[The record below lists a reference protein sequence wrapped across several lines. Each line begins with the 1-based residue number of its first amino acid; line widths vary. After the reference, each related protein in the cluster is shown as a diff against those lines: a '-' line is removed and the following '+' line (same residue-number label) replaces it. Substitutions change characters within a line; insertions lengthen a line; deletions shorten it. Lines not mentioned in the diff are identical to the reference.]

1 MLRAKQFATLLVGL
15 LAWCSSVEQAA
26 SAGSTPLD
34 FALYFDSDV
43 RDAAECNT
51 AFKDG
56 RLVIG
61 DAVTNPS
68 VTCPDMFAWK
78 LFIDITRQK
87 WWTMWA
93 SDMETWPPKPYKLC
107 SGGETDTDCCQ
118 PGLPNNPDPT
128 HCPYFPGR
136 ALPGALE
143 ARPELPPARLL
154 GQPVGA
160 HAMFFGRGGMEIGLE
175 SFGKPGEPEPGRVLR
190 QEVGEI
196 TVRNKDMF
204 DYIYSNNLYNQ
215 QGIASIYTRNAENL
229 ARNAPYQLK
238 NEPNAIAR
246 IDLPPSGIM
255 IKSNWLY
262 YQFAKDVGLKDDPS
276 APYIKK
282 DMISEVNE
290 KEYKGEHW
298 LLSFHIST
306 KDVPQWMW
314 ATFEHVN
321 NPGRCDFTGC
331 NDSFGYESPDANRP
345 AGTAANFT
353 APHSRSDQ
361 LGQATT
367 IFSLGEPYPSGPI
380 STALKPL
387 FEATGIGTTD
397 QKALEPTPSDKGWL
411 SYRLKGTQVNF
422 TNMMGR
428 PTRLGNSVTEGG
440 FMATS
445 SCVSCHARA
454 SIMVPAGQPDHTAP
468 ALGVFSY
475 DTLSEVGYTQSAS
488 GVPQKDWFHGSAVKP
503 ALRALQTDFM
513 WGMPFFAKPLV
524 QPN

>member
-1 MLRAKQFATLLVGL
+1 MT
-15 LAWCSSVEQAA
+15 
-26 SAGSTPLD
+26 
-34 FALYFDSDV
+34 
-43 RDAAECNT
+43 
-51 AFKDG
+51 FKDG
-56 RLVIG
+56 KLVIG

-93 SDMETWPPKPYKLC
+93 SDPETWPPEPYRMC
-107 SGGETDTDCCQ
+107 STGEADADCCR
-118 PGLPNNPDPT
+118 PGATNNPDSL
-128 HCPYFPGR
+128 HCPYFPGQ
-136 ALPGALE
+136 ALPTALE
-143 ARPELPPARLL
+143 IKPGLPPARRL

-160 HAMFFGRGGMEIGLE
+160 HAMFFGRGGLEIGLE

-204 DYIYSNNLYNQ
+204 DYIFLNNLYNQ
-215 QGIASIYTRNAENL
+215 QGIARVYTRNAENL
-229 ARNAPYQLK
+229 MRNAPYQLK
-238 NEPNAIAR
+238 NEPTAIAR

-262 YQFAKDVGLKDDPS
+262 YEFAKDVGLKEDPN

-282 DMISEVNE
+282 DMISEVGD
-290 KEYKGEHW
+290 KQYKGEHW

-306 KDVPQWMW
+306 KDVPQWVW
-314 ATFEHVN
+314 ATFEHLN

-345 AGTAANFT
+345 PGTAANFT
-353 APHSRSDQ
+353 APHSRSDE
-361 LGQATT
+361 LGAATT
-367 IFSLGEPYPSGPI
+367 IFSLGEPYQSGPI
-380 STALKPL
+380 SAELKAILETA
-387 FEATGIGTTD
+387 GIGTTD
-397 QKALEPTPSDKGWL
+397 QTALEPAPSDKGWL

-454 SIMVPAGQPDHTAP
+454 SIAVPAGQPDHSTV

-475 DTLSEVGYTQSAS
+475 DTLSEVGYTCPPKELISWQWKAASAES
-488 GVPQKDWFHGSAVKP
+488 SPDRFHVGNAV
-503 ALRALQTDFM
+503 FC
-513 WGMPFFAKPLV
+513 
-524 QPN
+524 